1 MSIVTVAVSAVAA
14 ATAGIA
20 LSQQTRQA
28 DVVKRVSNALDIQNQ
43 INGHVHSGLPTLNQQ
58 MVLVQEQL
66 DLLWTQQHS
75 TCSQMYISMCV
86 TLGRVVDASHEV
98 WRLSGYV
105 QGPWV

>member
-1 MSIVTVAVSAVAA
+1 MEACSQFPVQLHRTKRGFGITAAIVTAIAVSAVAA

-20 LSQQTRQA
+20 LSQNTQQA

-66 DLLWTQQHS
+66 DLL
-75 TCSQMYISMCV
+75 
-86 TLGRVVDASHEV
+86 
-98 WRLSGYV
+98 
-105 QGPWV
+105 